1 MCAHGGPR
9 TGGEPPRGR
18 SIVSTVPHRQHL
30 TCGVP
35 VSLAR
40 IGEAGILCARTR
52 PKYIGG
58 SCAVYQTDELEV
70 PR

>member
-1 MCAHGGPR
+1 MTYVLSDLSLIHILRPVA
-9 TGGEPPRGR
+9 
-18 SIVSTVPHRQHL
+18 
-30 TCGVP
+30 VP
-35 VSLAR
+35 VRLSLAR

-58 SCAVYQTDELEV
+58 SRAVYQTDELEV